1 MLAALTVATAALF
14 VSAATCRVDALASGG
29 TRVESYDGL
38 GGKLKT
44 IDMRAN
50 GAQRLY
56 TFAYDEAGRFASL
69 SLVESLPAAT
79 FACFQREPCHRP
91 ASRTET
97 SASLRFDDRQR
108 PIEVTR
114 HDATLQGAQRAA
126 RVDYDRGGRITN
138 IADGG
143 VRTTLRYLDNWVAW
157 TKNDA
162 SAYTRV
168 AIFDADTSMPRSLST
183 MVCRG
188 AHDDDRE
195 TCAPVDLVQ
204 YEADEHRRIT
214 RRVKVAPAF
223 IDQRSEQRWR
233 WDTRLRAYSGMLPQ
247 DDTELTWSN
256 DDAKLIS
263 IKSGA
268 GAEQRA
274 YTGACAK
281 DVEQRVPPE
290 AHWHN
295 DVDLCVHL
303 MTGAFLC
310 ATPPGPAA
318 ATTWRLHIDAHGT
331 GSALDLPL

>member
-14 VSAATCRVDALASGG
+14 VSAATCRVESVASDGS
-29 TRVESYDGL
+29 TRVESYD

-97 SASLRFDDRQR
+97 SASLRLDDRQR

-114 HDATLQGAQRAA
+114 HDATWEGAQRVA
-126 RVDYDRGGRITN
+126 RVEYDRVGRMTS

-188 AHDDDRE
+188 GRDDRE
-195 TCAPVDLVQ
+195 ICAPVDLVQ
-204 YEADEHRRIT
+204 YEADENRRIT

-223 IDQRSEQRWR
+223 IDQRFEQRWR

-247 DDTELTWSN
+247 HDTELMWSN

-274 YTGACAK
+274 YRGACAK
-281 DVEQRVPPE
+281 DVEQRLPPE
-290 AHWHN
+290 AHWQN

-303 MTGAFLC
+303 MSGASLC

-318 ATTWRLHIDAHGT
+318 ATTWRLHVDAHGT
-331 GSALDLPL
+331 GTALELPL